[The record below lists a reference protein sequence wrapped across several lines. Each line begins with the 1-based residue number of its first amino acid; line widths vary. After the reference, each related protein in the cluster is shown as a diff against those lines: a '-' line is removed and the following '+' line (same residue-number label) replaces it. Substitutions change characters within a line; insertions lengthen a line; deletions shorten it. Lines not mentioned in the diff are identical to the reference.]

1 MCETSAQAHVFPVLK
16 SVISGVTVT
25 LEVSFERF
33 QEIDRYLL
41 RTRSV
46 VIMEEE
52 QARHRRSY
60 YPDILLCCLVP
71 VMVYDRES
79 GFIHLYVV
87 RGEDFPFEFKV
98 KRS

>member
-1 MCETSAQAHVFPVLK
+1 MCETSAQAHVLPVLK
-16 SVISGVTVT
+16 SVISGVAVT

-33 QEIDRYLL
+33 QKIDRHLL

-46 VIMEEE
+46 GIMEEE

-60 YPDILLCCLVP
+60 YPDILLCRLMP

-87 RGEDFPFEFKV
+87 RGEDFLFEFKV

>member
-1 MCETSAQAHVFPVLK
+1 
-16 SVISGVTVT
+16 
-25 LEVSFERF
+25 
-33 QEIDRYLL
+33 
-41 RTRSV
+41 
-46 VIMEEE
+46 MEEE

-87 RGEDFPFEFKV
+87 RGEDFLFEFKV